1 MAANGAEGGKVEDP
15 ALVEM
20 QKLVKDAFSI
30 FDHENNDTVD
40 MREVGTIIRSLGCFP
55 TEGELNDMIAEV
67 EEDEP
72 TGYVRYERFEP
83 MMTRVLMDKSRY
95 RPEPEDRIIKAFE
108 VLDKELA
115 GYLTPEDLQK
125 YMTTEGEAF
134 TTEEMDEMLSAAI
147 DQDKQVVYYKDFAPL
162 MLLEEN

>member
-1 MAANGAEGGKVEDP
+1 M
-15 ALVEM
+15 
-20 QKLVKDAFSI
+20 
-30 FDHENNDTVD
+30 
-40 MREVGTIIRSLGCFP
+40 
-55 TEGELNDMIAEV
+55 
-67 EEDEP
+67 
-72 TGYVRYERFEP
+72 
-83 MMTRVLMDKSRY
+83 
-95 RPEPEDRIIKAFE
+95 
-108 VLDKELA
+108 LDKELA

>member
-1 MAANGAEGGKVEDP
+1 MATNGDGGKVEDP
-15 ALVEM
+15 ALLEM

-108 VLDKELA
+108 VLDKELK
-115 GYLTPEDLQK
+115 GYLTPEELQR

-147 DQDKQVVYYKDFAPL
+147 DQDKQLIYYKDFAPL
-162 MLLEEN
+162 MLLEES